1 MLYKVHSTFTRFTR
15 YLLFNA
21 EVACPFLASVP
32 CLLHLPRACARPW
45 HPFFVLVPRARLLP
59 SLGPLCPCQFL
70 VLSSVPLPSPA
81 RSALC
86 LLLPLSAPLLV
97 LSAFCS
103 SLVHSTP
110 STSSSRI
117 PHVACAVSQPD
128 SHLISSMVL
137 VLRPFSSRASLVC
150 WWLDLLV
157 VGECSIDQA
166 GTDVLR
172 VKTNKKARRTVTS
185 LRISSICNVNRFSGG

>member
-1 MLYKVHSTFTRFTR
+1 MRGWIYLLDPSCCLPLTMPDCFRIATDPLSVVDALDSFLLSPGTWVLHVVHSTFTRFTR

-97 LSAFCS
+97 LSAFCPF
-103 SLVHSTP
+103 LVHSTP
-110 STSSSRI
+110 PHLPSAFPTLLALYPSLI
-117 PHVACAVSQPD
+117 P
-128 SHLISSMVL
+128 
-137 VLRPFSSRASLVC
+137 
-150 WWLDLLV
+150 
-157 VGECSIDQA
+157 
-166 GTDVLR
+166 T
-172 VKTNKKARRTVTS
+172 
-185 LRISSICNVNRFSGG
+185 